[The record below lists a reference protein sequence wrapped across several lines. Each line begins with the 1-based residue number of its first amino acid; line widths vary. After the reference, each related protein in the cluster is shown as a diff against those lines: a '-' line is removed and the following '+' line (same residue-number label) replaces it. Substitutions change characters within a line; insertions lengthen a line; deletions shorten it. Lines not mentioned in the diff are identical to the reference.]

1 MLPYHAEI
9 DWQKLPWKGESNS
22 YVFWL
27 EENIGDYI
35 TDWDYDD
42 RKFYFKNPEDAIM
55 FTLRWS

>member
-1 MLPYHAEI
+1 MLRYHAVI
-9 DWQKLPWKGESNS
+9 DWQRLPWKGESGS

-27 EENIGDYI
+27 EENVGDYI

-42 RKFYFKNPEDAIM
+42 DKFYFKNPEDAIM

>member
-1 MLPYHAEI
+1 MLQYQAVI
-9 DWQKLPWKGESNS
+9 DWQRLPWKGKSG

-27 EENIGDYI
+27 EENVGDYI